1 MEASAEKERLREKIN
16 LKITAAFHKPDV
28 EEAARQK
35 AAAELEQRHEMAER
49 SRIEH
54 NRKMKAAR
62 IQQHLDEVERVKRL
76 KQQKQN
82 KAEWALANRY
92 KNQEVNME
100 YDRQKNVQ
108 QQEKALAL
116 RKLLRQ
122 QIDAQQDRST
132 VKDAAKIF
140 VEETNTEDDNNFFG
154 YANELIEE
162 AQSKGRPLLPIIKAI
177 DQYKK
182 ENGLIAQREDDLPH
196 LQTNISIG
204 LPSKNGD
211 SIKYDIGDLKQFN
224 KGTTSFHKD
233 NAEEWQMRLLNNKHR
248 IYYN

>member
-1 MEASAEKERLREKIN
+1 MEAAAEKERLREKSN

-35 AAAELEQRHEMAER
+35 AAAELEQRHETAER

-62 IQQHLDEVERVKRL
+62 IQQHLDEVERVKNM
-76 KQQKQN
+76 KQQKKN

-92 KNQEVNME
+92 KNQEVNLE
-100 YDRQKNVQ
+100 YDRQKYAQ

-116 RKLLRQ
+116 RKLLLQ
-122 QIDAQQDRST
+122 QIDAQLDRST
-132 VKDAAKIF
+132 IKDAAKIF
-140 VEETNTEDDNNFFG
+140 VEETNAEDDKNFFG

-182 ENGLIAQREDDLPH
+182 ENGLIAQREDLPH
-196 LQTNISIG
+196 LQTNINIG
-204 LPSKNGD
+204 LPPKDGD
-211 SIKYDIGDLKQFN
+211 TIKYDIGDLKQLN
-224 KGTTSFHKD
+224 KGSTGFNNV
-233 NAEEWQMRLLNNKHR
+233 NAEWQMRLLNKNHR